1 MLSLYSV
8 LMFKEYIV
16 FLLILAV
23 VFSKVN
29 ARHVPGV
36 LCYMKFIGFGI
47 ILVLS

>member
-8 LMFKEYIV
+8 LMLKEYIV
-16 FLLILAV
+16 FLLILAA

-29 ARHVPGV
+29 AQHVPGA